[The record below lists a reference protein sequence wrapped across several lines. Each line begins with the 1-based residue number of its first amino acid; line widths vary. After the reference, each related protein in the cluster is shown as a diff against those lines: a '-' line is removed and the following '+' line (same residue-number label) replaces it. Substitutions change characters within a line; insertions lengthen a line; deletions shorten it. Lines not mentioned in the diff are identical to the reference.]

1 MIQVERILCPIDF
14 SESSV
19 LAYAYAE
26 SIAWHYKAT
35 LLVQHVIF
43 SLTPY
48 YPYHAFPDAYDD
60 VCRTL
65 RAEADQQLQ
74 EFAKT
79 HNCHGVQI
87 ECTVQDG
94 DVTDL
99 ILEVAGHRAVNLIV
113 MGTHGLRGL
122 DHLTL
127 GSVTE
132 KVLRKARCPVL
143 AVRKPAHHLAAR
155 AGVPELVELKRILYC
170 TDFSEHSEQAWEHA
184 VSLAAE
190 YHAELTLLHVLE
202 DILSSSDIEDETA
215 KALER
220 LEKQISP
227 RAHKNVVTKP
237 VVRIGKA
244 YQQIIQLAVES
255 QTDLV
260 IMGVRG
266 RHALDLAV
274 FGSTTYRVVQSGPC
288 PVLVVHTANDREG
301 SMGKAW
307 AVEGRSLSPAV
318 RHEGAETRS
327 RV

>member
-1 MIQVERILCPIDF
+1 MPSIERILCPIDF

-19 LAYAYAE
+19 LAHDYAE
-26 SIAWHYKAT
+26 SLAWHYKAT
-35 LLVQHVIF
+35 LLLQHVIF

-60 VCRTL
+60 ICRTL
-65 RAEADQQLQ
+65 RADADQQLQ
-74 EFAKT
+74 EFAQT
-79 HNCHGVQI
+79 HNSRGVQT

-99 ILEVAGHRAVNLIV
+99 ILEVAGHRGVNLIV
-113 MGTHGLRGL
+113 MGTHGLRGI
-122 DHLTL
+122 DRLTL

-143 AVRKPAHHLAAR
+143 AVCKPAHHLAGQ
-155 AGVPELVELKRILYC
+155 AGGPELAEVQRILYC
-170 TDFSEHSEQAWEHA
+170 TDFSEHSEQAWDHA
-184 VSLAAE
+184 VSLAVE

-202 DILSSSDIEDETA
+202 DLPGSSDIEDEIA

-220 LEKQISP
+220 LKKQVSP
-227 RAHKNVVTKP
+227 WPQENVVTKP

-244 YQQIIQLAVES
+244 YQQIVQLALES

-288 PVLVVHTANDREG
+288 PVLVVHIAKQREANE
-301 SMGKAW
+301 SKA
-307 AVEGRSLSPAV
+307 
-318 RHEGAETRS
+318 
-327 RV
+327 

>member
-1 MIQVERILCPIDF
+1 MPSIERILCPIDF

-19 LAYAYAE
+19 LAYDYAA
-26 SIAWHYKAT
+26 SIASHYKAT
-35 LLVQHVIF
+35 LLLQHVIF

-48 YPYHAFPDAYDD
+48 YPYHAFPDSYDEI
-60 VCRTL
+60 CRTL
-65 RAEADQQLQ
+65 RADAGKQLQ

-79 HNCHGVQI
+79 HNCRGVQT

-99 ILEVAGHRAVNLIV
+99 ILEVAGHRGVNLIV
-113 MGTHGLRGL
+113 MGTHGWRGF
-122 DHLTL
+122 DHLAL
-127 GSVTE
+127 GSVTG

-143 AVRKPAHHLAAR
+143 TVRKPAHDFANLTE
-155 AGVPELVELKRILYC
+155 VPELAEMQRILYC
-170 TDFSEHSEQAWEHA
+170 TDFSENSQEAWDHA
-184 VSLAAE
+184 VPLAAE
-190 YHAELTLLHVLE
+190 FRAELTLLHVLE
-202 DILSSSDIEDETA
+202 DIPSSSDIEGETA

-220 LEKQISP
+220 LEEEIPSWV
-227 RAHKNVVTKP
+227 RENVVTKP

-266 RHALDLAV
+266 QHALDLAV

-288 PVLVVHTANDREG
+288 PVLVVHIAQDREA
-301 SMGKAW
+301 SQGK
-307 AVEGRSLSPAV
+307 V
-318 RHEGAETRS
+318 
-327 RV
+327 

>member
-1 MIQVERILCPIDF
+1 MPSIERILCPIDF

-19 LAYAYAE
+19 LAFDYAQSVA
-26 SIAWHYKAT
+26 SHYNAT
-35 LLVQHVIF
+35 VLLQHVMF

-60 VCRTL
+60 MRRKL
-65 RAEADQQLQ
+65 RADAEQQLQ

-79 HNCHGVQI
+79 HNCVAVHT
-87 ECTVQDG
+87 ECTVEDG

-99 ILEVAGHRAVNLIV
+99 ILEVAGHRGVDLII
-113 MGTHGLRGL
+113 MGTHGLRGI
-122 DHLTL
+122 DHLAL

-143 AVRKPAHHLAAR
+143 AVRKPAHRLACQ
-155 AGVPELVELKRILYC
+155 AGVPELVELQRILYC
-170 TDFSEHSEQAWEHA
+170 TDFSQYSEQAWDHA

-202 DILSSSDIEDETA
+202 DMSGLSDIEEETA
-215 KALER
+215 KVLEG

-227 RAHKNVVTKP
+227 WAHQNLVTKP

-244 YQQIIQLAVES
+244 YQQIIQLALES
-255 QTDLV
+255 HTDLV

-266 RHALDLAV
+266 RHALDRIV

-288 PVLVVHTANDREG
+288 PVLVVHIARDGEEQG
-301 SMGKAW
+301 G
-307 AVEGRSLSPAV
+307 
-318 RHEGAETRS
+318 
-327 RV
+327 